1 MAGSPS
7 ALTHSQWWGGA
18 GIRDLFLAGKKQD
31 LKEGFKGE
39 SRSSRQRGSVDG
51 EGILDRGKTSFEGT
65 EV

>member
-1 MAGSPS
+1 MPLHTVSGG
-7 ALTHSQWWGGA
+7 GGA